1 MNENLSESMRFRD
14 KVVLVTGASRGIG
27 SACVRRFA
35 NEGAKVVIHYLKAV
49 NAAEDL
55 AKSIRDE
62 GGQVTLIQANL
73 AEPPQIEHLIDS
85 TVKTFGGLDILVN
98 NAGIATVGSLDAVE
112 PESFHHQFAL
122 NVGSVLFATKAA
134 VKAFKISGGS
144 IVNIS
149 SINGSRPV
157 AGASVYSAS
166 KAAVDALTKSLAI
179 ELAPRRIR
187 VNAVAPGTTDTDLL
201 RSVLAPELEAGIVEH
216 TLYGRRLGQPAD
228 IAEVVAFLASTE
240 AEWITGQIINASGGL
255 QI

>member
-1 MNENLSESMRFRD
+1 MRFKD

-73 AEPPQIEHLIDS
+73 AEPPQIERLIDIA
-85 TVKTFGGLDILVN
+85 VQTFGGLDVLVN
-98 NAGIATVGSLDAVE
+98 NAGIAIIGSLDAVE
-112 PESFHHQFAL
+112 PESFQHQFAI

-134 VKAFKISGGS
+134 VKAFKASGGS

-149 SINGSRPV
+149 SINGSRPI
-157 AGASVYSAS
+157 AGASVYCAS
-166 KAAVDALTKSLAI
+166 KAAVEALTKSLAI

-187 VNAVAPGTTDTDLL
+187 VNAVAPGTTDTELL
-201 RSVLAPELEAGIVEH
+201 RSILSPELEAEIVEH

-228 IAEVVAFLASTE
+228 IAEVVTFLASAE
-240 AEWITGQIINASGGL
+240 SEWITGQIINASGGL

>member
-1 MNENLSESMRFRD
+1 MTRIYDNAMRFKD

-35 NEGAKVVIHYLKAV
+35 NEGAKVVIHYLQAV
-49 NAAEDL
+49 DAAEEL

-62 GGQVTLIQANL
+62 GGQVKLIQANL
-73 AEPPQIEHLIDS
+73 TEPPQIERLID
-85 TVKTFGGLDILVN
+85 VAVQTFGGIDVLVN
-98 NAGIATVGSLDAVE
+98 NAGTAIIGSIDAVE
-112 PESFHHQFAL
+112 PESFHHQFAI
-122 NVGSVLFATKAA
+122 NVGAVLFTTKAA
-134 VKAFKISGGS
+134 IKAFKVSGGS

-149 SINGSRPV
+149 SINASRPV

-166 KAAVDALTKSLAI
+166 KAAVEALTKSLAI
-179 ELAPRRIR
+179 ELAPRCIR

-201 RSVLAPELEAGIVEH
+201 RSGLSPELEAKIVEH
-216 TLYGRRLGQPAD
+216 TLYGQRLGQPAD
-228 IAEVVAFLASTE
+228 IAEVVMFLASTE

>member
-1 MNENLSESMRFRD
+1 MNENLSDSMRFRD

-55 AKSIRDE
+55 AKSIRDQ

-73 AEPPQIEHLIDS
+73 AEPPQIERLIDS
-85 TVKTFGGLDILVN
+85 TVKTFGGLDVLVN

-112 PESFHHQFAL
+112 PESFHHQFAI
-122 NVGSVLFATKAA
+122 NVGSVLFVTKAA

-201 RSVLAPELEAGIVEH
+201 RSVLSPELEAGIVEH

-228 IAEVVAFLASTE
+228 IAEVVTFLASTE

>member
-1 MNENLSESMRFRD
+1 
-14 KVVLVTGASRGIG
+14 
-27 SACVRRFA
+27 VRRFA

-73 AEPPQIEHLIDS
+73 AEPPQIERLIDIA
-85 TVKTFGGLDILVN
+85 VQTFGGLDVLVN
-98 NAGIATVGSLDAVE
+98 NAGIATIGSLDAVE
-112 PESFHHQFAL
+112 PESFHHQFAI

-134 VKAFKISGGS
+134 VKAFKASGGS

-157 AGASVYSAS
+157 AGASVYCAS
-166 KAAVDALTKSLAI
+166 KAAVEALTKSLAI
-179 ELAPRRIR
+179 ELAPRCIR
-187 VNAVAPGTTDTDLL
+187 VNAVAPGTTDTELL
-201 RSVLAPELEAGIVEH
+201 RSILSPELEAEIVEH

-228 IAEVVAFLASTE
+228 IAEVVTFLASTE
-240 AEWITGQIINASGGL
+240 SEWITGQIINASGGL